1 MCLRINSCFGA
12 PPADEAH
19 FHAPPNKHGASRTT
33 QRNGAHYNSN
43 GHGHGHGDGYPARTA
58 ASRAEA
64 GRKATN
70 DVRSGP
76 VHAGA
81 QEKAAAAAYP
91 YAGAD
96 GTLKQQLQQQPAASN
111 GRPAAAAADE
121 GHGARGGAPHSYGY
135 YERAQPTPAHRDRGD
150 AADSYYYPPAAA
162 TADHERV

>member
-33 QRNGAHYNSN
+33 QRNGGHYNSN
-43 GHGHGHGDGYPARTA
+43 GHGDGYPARTA
-58 ASRAEA
+58 AAGAEA

-81 QEKAAAAAYP
+81 QEKAASYP

-96 GTLKQQLQQQPAASN
+96 GTLKQQQQQPAA
-111 GRPAAAAADE
+111 AAE
-121 GHGARGGAPHSYGY
+121 GHGARGAAPHSYGH
-135 YERAQPTPAHRDRGD
+135 YERAQPPPAHRDRGD